1 MLKALYQPMLY
12 VHWKQ
17 VRHALAPFVV
27 ASFALPL
34 IAVQGLGRPPG
45 TEAVSPEVY
54 QYVTGYQLWLPV
66 FPMLAGSI
74 GVLLALT
81 AWNWDHK
88 LGHVYA
94 LSLPIARWEYVLL
107 KMAAGTALGLVPG
120 TAFWLGAH
128 AAAASVSL
136 PVGLNAYP
144 NQLALRFFFGMLLAY
159 AFFFALGAGTIKT
172 TLRVVS
178 AIFVALLAAELLGD
192 LAVLYFS
199 GLQGTSFFE
208 LATDWLVEA
217 GGPFEVFVG
226 NWTLIDV

>member
-1 MLKALYQPMLY
+1 MLKNMYQPMLF

-17 VRHALAPFVV
+17 VRHVLVPFVV
-27 ASFALPL
+27 AAFALPL
-34 IAVQGLGRPPG
+34 IAVQGLGTPVG
-45 TEAVSPEVY
+45 ADAASAEAY
-54 QYVTGYQLWLPV
+54 QYVTGYQLWLPL

-74 GVLLALT
+74 GVLLAIS

-94 LSLPIARWEYVLL
+94 LSLPLTRWEYVLL
-107 KMAAGTALGLVPG
+107 KMGAGIVLGLAPTV
-120 TAFWLGAH
+120 AFWLGSH
-128 AAAASVSL
+128 AAAASISL

-144 NQLALRFFFGMLLAY
+144 NQLALRFFFGMLMAY
-159 AFFFALGAGTIKT
+159 AFFFALGAGTVRT
-172 TLRVVS
+172 TIWVVS
-178 AIFVALLAAELLGD
+178 GIFVALVAAELLGD

-199 GLQGTSFFE
+199 DLQGMSFLE